1 MLGKAIKNEF
11 RNREHTVLVVLLM
24 LLAGAIFLRTLN
36 GFKEQVGTV
45 VLIFALLINIVY
57 WAVNIAAFVVA
68 FITPVKDFRDRFFKD
83 QGYLT
88 HTLPLNIPT
97 LIGAR
102 LIVDLAIMAQL
113 ILVTF
118 FCNWFA
124 YRDDDFLDDII
135 AIMEM
140 FKYSANKGEII
151 HYFILSV
158 ILLSVAYLSF
168 IWLFCASYTIGHSLF
183 NKYKRIITTVTAV
196 ILSTIAFVF
205 FLKTWV
211 SYMTG
216 DLNID
221 TPDSL
226 MWLFII
232 AAGVSLIIHVLIV
245 GIIFKKKLNL
255 E

>member
-1 MLGKAIKNEF
+1 M
-11 RNREHTVLVVLLM
+11 
-24 LLAGAIFLRTLN
+24 
-36 GFKEQVGTV
+36 
-45 VLIFALLINIVY
+45 
-57 WAVNIAAFVVA
+57 
-68 FITPVKDFRDRFFKD
+68 
-83 QGYLT
+83 
-88 HTLPLNIPT
+88 
-97 LIGAR
+97 
-102 LIVDLAIMAQL
+102 
-113 ILVTF
+113 
-118 FCNWFA
+118 
-124 YRDDDFLDDII
+124 
-135 AIMEM
+135 
-140 FKYSANKGEII
+140 I
-151 HYFILSV
+151 H
-158 ILLSVAYLSF
+158 LSVAYLSF
-168 IWLFCASYTIGHSLF
+168 IWLFCASYAIGHSLF

>member
-24 LLAGAIFLRTLN
+24 LLAGAIFLKTLN
-36 GFKEQVGTV
+36 GFRGQVETV
-45 VLIFALLINIVY
+45 VLIFAVLINIVY

-124 YRDDDFLDDII
+124 YRDDEFLDDII
-135 AIMEM
+135 TIMEM
-140 FKYSANKGEII
+140 FKYNANKGEII
-151 HYFILSV
+151 HYFTLSV

-168 IWLFCASYTIGHSLF
+168 IWLFCASYAIGHSLF

-196 ILSTIAFVF
+196 IFSAIAFGF
-205 FLKTWV
+205 FLITWV
-211 SYMTG
+211 KYMTG

-221 TPDSL
+221 TPDGL